1 MSNPYAHISAEHLLS
16 TIEAVRIHAS
26 MQERLFGAAS
36 QYLKDS
42 LDALEKALAD
52 KTAKAE

>member
-1 MSNPYAHISAEHLLS
+1 MSNPYKHLPAEHLLS
-16 TIEAVRIHAS
+16 TLEAVRIHAS

-52 KTAKAE
+52 KTEKAE